1 MKKNTHQHF
10 VIAGLLLFAL
20 TVSGTWGNFSTAVRV
35 DIKNVTFYHA
45 YGYLDGDE
53 WVIPLKVYVSEPRPI
68 QKRAITALVRKWYD
82 LDEQQAEIFR
92 SRISAFVADSKS
104 REEVV
109 FVFDGDPE
117 GEEFRLFSDDG
128 IPDTTLT
135 TGQTQSQTQNQ
146 VQNQSQT
153 QSQSQTQTQSQSQ
166 SPNPTPIVTNRNGI
180 KMGTIRLGRERAE
193 QLLTL
198 QNSRDGWL
206 TIRAVSDEHH
216 GSGRIRL
223 IPPYGL
229 SVISDIDDT
238 VKITEMPAGT
248 KVVLRNTFFK
258 PYQAAPGMADL
269 YRLWDDA
276 AFHYV
281 SGTPR
286 QFFHPLTEFLF
297 HENQGFPPGSMH
309 MKNVQKNFLSHETW
323 RNMVELLINDDY
335 TFVQKSAQIIEIL
348 EAFPERRFILVSDSG
363 ERDPEIYREMM
374 RRFPEQI
381 EKVYIRD
388 VVNDREHNPERLEGM
403 EVIPARTVY
412 QPGMN

>member
-1 MKKNTHQHF
+1 M
-10 VIAGLLLFAL
+10 LLFVL
-20 TVSGTWGNFSTAVRV
+20 IVSGAWSSLTTAVRI

-68 QKRAITALVRKWYD
+68 QERAITALVRNWYD
-82 LDEQQAEIFR
+82 LDEEETEIFR
-92 SRISAFVADSKS
+92 SRISAFIADSEFQ
-104 REEVV
+104 EEVV

-117 GEEFRLFSDDG
+117 GEEFRFFSDDG
-128 IPDTTLT
+128 ASLR
-135 TGQTQSQTQNQ
+135 
-146 VQNQSQT
+146 
-153 QSQSQTQTQSQSQ
+153 
-166 SPNPTPIVTNRNGI
+166 TNRNGI
-180 KMGTIRLGRERAE
+180 KNGTISLSRERAE
-193 QLLTL
+193 QLLRL
-198 QNSRDGWL
+198 QDSRDGWL
-206 TIRAVSDEHH
+206 TVRAVSERHE
-216 GSGRIRL
+216 GTGRILL

-238 VKITEMPAGT
+238 VKITEMPAGIQI
-248 KVVLRNTFFK
+248 VLRNTFFK
-258 PYQAAPGMADL
+258 NYHATPGMAAL
-269 YRLWDDA
+269 YQHWDDA

-297 HENQGFPPGSMH
+297 HEDQGFPPGSMH
-309 MKNVQKNFLSHETW
+309 MKNVQKNFLSQETW
-323 RNMVELLINDDY
+323 RNLGELLINDDY
-335 TFVQKSAQIIEIL
+335 TFNQKSSQIIDIL
-348 EAFPERRFILVSDSG
+348 EAFPNRRFILVSDSG

-403 EVIPARTVY
+403 EIIPARTVLHGAS
-412 QPGMN
+412 QF

>member
-1 MKKNTHQHF
+1 MRKSSHRHF
-10 VIAGLLLFAL
+10 LIAGLLLFSL
-20 TVSGTWGNFSTAVRV
+20 TVSGAWSNFPTAVRV
-35 DIKNVTFYHA
+35 DIKNVTFYHT
-45 YGYLDGDE
+45 YGYLDEDE
-53 WVIPLKVYVSEPRPI
+53 WVIPLKLYVSESRPV
-68 QKRAITALVRKWYD
+68 QERAITALVRNWYD
-82 LDEQQAEIFR
+82 LDEEQTEIFR
-92 SRISAFVADSKS
+92 SRISAFIADSEF

-128 IPDTTLT
+128 
-135 TGQTQSQTQNQ
+135 
-146 VQNQSQT
+146 
-153 QSQSQTQTQSQSQ
+153 
-166 SPNPTPIVTNRNGI
+166 TPLRTNLNGI
-180 KMGTIRLGRERAE
+180 KNGTIRLGRERAE
-193 QLLTL
+193 QLLAQ
-198 QNSRDGWL
+198 QNSMDGWL
-206 TIRAVSDEHH
+206 TIRAVSEEHE
-216 GSGRIRL
+216 GTGRIQL

-248 KVVLRNTFFK
+248 QIVLRNTFFK

-269 YRLWDDA
+269 YQLWNEA

-286 QFFHPLTEFLF
+286 QFFNPLKEYLF
-297 HENQGFPPGSMH
+297 HEDQGFPPGSMH
-309 MKNVQKNFLSHETW
+309 MKNVQKNFLSPETW
-323 RNMVELLINDDY
+323 RNMGELLINDDY
-335 TFVQKSAQIIEIL
+335 TFDQKSGQIIDIL

-388 VVNDREHNPERLEGM
+388 VVNDWERNPERLEGM
-403 EVIPARTVY
+403 EIIPARTVTRGVS
-412 QPGMN
+412 QF

>member
-1 MKKNTHQHF
+1 MKKKNHRHF
-10 VIAGLLLFAL
+10 VITGLLLVAL
-20 TVSGTWGNFSTAVRV
+20 TVSGAWSSHWLTARS
-35 DIKNVTFYHA
+35 DIKNVTFYNA
-45 YGYLDGDE
+45 YGYLEGDE
-53 WVIPLKVYVSEPRPI
+53 WVIPLKLYVSEPRPI
-68 QKRAITALVRKWYD
+68 QERAITALVNNWYD
-82 LDEQQAEIFR
+82 LDEEQTEIFR
-92 SRISAFVADSKS
+92 YRISAFIADSEF
-104 REEVV
+104 REKVV

-117 GEEFRLFSDDG
+117 GEEFQLFSDDG
-128 IPDTTLT
+128 
-135 TGQTQSQTQNQ
+135 
-146 VQNQSQT
+146 
-153 QSQSQTQTQSQSQ
+153 
-166 SPNPTPIVTNRNGI
+166 TPLRTNLNGI
-180 KMGTIRLGRERAE
+180 KNGTIRLGRERAE
-193 QLLTL
+193 QLLAQ
-198 QNSRDGWL
+198 QNSMDGWL
-206 TIRAVSDEHH
+206 TIRAVSEEHE
-216 GSGRIRL
+216 GTGRIQL
-223 IPPYGL
+223 IPPYGI

-269 YRLWDDA
+269 FQLWDDA
-276 AFHYV
+276 VFHYV

-309 MKNVQKNFLSHETW
+309 MKNVQKNFLSQETW
-323 RNMVELLINDDY
+323 RNMGELLINDDY
-335 TFVQKSAQIIEIL
+335 TFVQKSGQITEIL

-374 RRFPEQI
+374 RRFPAQI

-388 VVNDREHNPERLEGM
+388 VVNDRERNPERLEGM